1 MQTTLLGLAIALIV
15 ALVAALIGPFF
26 IDWNQFRP
34 QFEAEASRV
43 MGAPVR
49 VDGTLDARLLP
60 TPTLRLQSVTVGG
73 DGDAGKVHADKLD
86 VEFSLSSLMRGDWR
100 ASELSLN
107 GFALDLGLDREGR
120 FEWPAS
126 IGKFSLGSLTIDRL
140 NLTGRMSLNDA
151 ASGTTFHIDD
161 LIFNGDV
168 RALAGVVRGE
178 GAFTLQGTRMPFR
191 VSSGQTNDGKGTRVR
206 FSADHTARAVSG
218 DLDGVL
224 TFDAQV
230 PKFEGALTL
239 TRPADA
245 KSNSTLPWKI
255 SSRLKANPSS
265 ATFDQIEAVIGPEES
280 ALRLTGGGDLGFGTS
295 PQLRLTLSARQLD
308 ADRLLAKDAANSEP
322 LRLLPA
328 TRSLLTALPPLPIAT
343 HIELSAEQIA
353 LGGRSIQN
361 FAASLQGGP
370 DAWVVDK
377 LELQST
383 GSTRLSLSGA
393 IKPLGENAGFSG
405 PFDLRT
411 GTAKTLADWLQ
422 GRSFVSYRSEL
433 PVGISG
439 NLSVGKDQL
448 SISAMKAD
456 IDGSPLEGRVAFQ
469 GARLDAEVKS
479 PSADLDD
486 MKALL
491 NSAAGPQF
499 EWPSEAKLSVE
510 IARAK
515 LGGEDVSPVI
525 ARLSYGPKVAS
536 IERLD
541 IGRAD
546 NMAISGSGS
555 FDRGGN
561 TGKLSFAATVPSLD
575 RISGFIAPFS
585 SAVAD
590 RLNAL
595 AKTPEPA
602 RLKLSASLDK
612 ASDRNDRMN
621 ARAVLD
627 IDSPQIKGAMTLA
640 ATPPRTAVQSF
651 DTASLERTEFNV
663 ETTLASNQTTSML
676 KLLGLDGVL
685 AAQDGPAKFE
695 SSVAGVWRAPLRVKA
710 KLSGAGV
717 DGDLQGT
724 ADPLAE
730 PSTAALNVAIR
741 HADLGAWF
749 DIKPTN
755 MASLDASLTSRV
767 SMSGPTFKLED
778 IDSTIGGARVR
789 GHLTLTRGDET
800 GIDGEIG
807 MNTLDLP
814 SVTALAFGA
823 TGHDPSEPLGRGLLR
838 GWRGKLSFEA
848 LRAALPGSGELRPL
862 KGAVKGDGKSL
873 VLENVK
879 GSIGGGE
886 ATVAL
891 DARQTVQGTS
901 INARLQLTN
910 VDGTALRYRGLA
922 MPQGQTSLDMSLAS
936 QARSAAGLSGAL
948 SGAGTMTLKDAR
960 IAGLDPRAFEVGIRA
975 SDNGQAFDD
984 ESLKRIV
991 DPVLSAGALPV
1002 ASAQVPFTIR
1012 DGRLRVET
1020 TTIEGERGRV
1030 LVAGG
1035 YDLAADQADIRA
1047 VLSPIPTR
1055 PITGRPEIRIDL
1067 NGSPDAMTRSI
1078 DVAALSSWLAMRAI
1092 DRETRRLDQLE
1103 QGVTAPPPESDDL
1116 WEEPAA
1122 EPLPQS
1128 DVRIPHRDPRR
1139 KLPAAAKPAPPRVSV
1154 PPAANPQVSK
1164 PDPSVANS
1172 NVQPLPPPITVR
1184 PAPGAV
1190 RAPPPPRPRPA
1201 PPLVLT
1207 PPSSGTF

>member
-1 MQTTLLGLAIALIV
+1 LQTTLLGLAIALIA

-73 DGDAGKVHADKLD
+73 EGDVGKVHAHKLD
-86 VEFSLSSLMRGDWR
+86 VEFSLGSLMRGEWR

-107 GFALDLGLDREGR
+107 GFALNLGLDQDGR

-126 IGKFSLGSLTIDRL
+126 IGKFSLGALTIDRL

-151 ASGTTFHIDD
+151 TSGTTLHIED
-161 LIFNGDV
+161 LVFNGDV
-168 RALAGVVRGE
+168 RALAGAVRGE
-178 GAFTLQGTRMPFR
+178 GIFTLQGVRMPFR
-191 VSSGQTNDGKGTRVR
+191 ISSGQTGDGKGTRVR
-206 FSADHTARAVSG
+206 FSADHSERAVSG

-230 PKFEGALTL
+230 PKFDGALTL
-239 TRPADA
+239 TRLADA
-245 KSNSTLPWKI
+245 KSTGALPWKV
-255 SSRLKANPSS
+255 SSRLKVNPSS
-265 ATFDQIEAVIGPEES
+265 AVFDQIEATIGPDES
-280 ALRLTGGGDLGFGTS
+280 ALRLSGSGDLGFGTS
-295 PQLRLTLSARQLD
+295 PLLRLTLSARQLD
-308 ADRLLAKDAANSEP
+308 ADRLLAKDTPNGEP

-328 TRSLLTALPPLPIAT
+328 MRNLMAAVPPLPIAT
-343 HIELSAEQIA
+343 QIELSAEQIA
-353 LGGRSIQN
+353 FGGRSIQN
-361 FAASLQGGP
+361 FATSLQAGP
-370 DAWVVDK
+370 DAWAVDK

-393 IKPLGENAGFSG
+393 IKPLGENASFSG
-405 PFDLRT
+405 PFSLRT

-422 GRSFVSYRSEL
+422 GRAFVAYRSEL
-433 PVGISG
+433 PAGISG
-439 NLSVGKDQL
+439 DLAIGKEQF
-448 SISAMKAD
+448 SIDAMKAD
-456 IDGSPLEGRVAFQ
+456 IDGSPLEGRVALKA
-469 GARLDAEVKS
+469 GRLEAQVKS
-479 PSADLDD
+479 PSVDLDD
-486 MKALL
+486 VKGLL

-499 EWPSEAKLSVE
+499 EWPSEAKVSVD

-515 LGGEDVSPVI
+515 LGGQDVSPVV
-525 ARLSYGPKVAS
+525 AHLSYGPKAIS
-536 IERLD
+536 IDRLD
-541 IGRAD
+541 IGRAE

-555 FDRGGN
+555 FDRSGN
-561 TGKLSFAATVPSLD
+561 TGELSLTATVPSLNH
-575 RISGFIAPFS
+575 ISGFVAPFS
-585 SAVAD
+585 SVAAD
-590 RLNAL
+590 RLNSL
-595 AKTPEPA
+595 AKTSEAA
-602 RLKLSASLDK
+602 RLQLSASLDK
-612 ASDRNDRMN
+612 ATDRNDRMN
-621 ARAVLD
+621 VRAVLD
-627 IDSPQIKGAMTLA
+627 INSPQVKGAVTLTA
-640 ATPPRTAVQSF
+640 APPRAAVQAF

-663 ETTLASNQTTSML
+663 ETKLASDQTAAML

-695 SSVAGVWRAPLRVKA
+695 SSAAGVWRAPLRVKA

-717 DGDLQGT
+717 DGDVQGT
-724 ADPLAE
+724 ADPLAD
-730 PSTAALNVAIR
+730 PPTAVLNVAVR

-749 DIKPTN
+749 DIKPAGA
-755 MASLDASLTSRV
+755 ASLDASLTSRL

-778 IDSTIGGARVR
+778 IDSTVGGARVR
-789 GHLTLTRGDET
+789 GRLALTRGDEI
-800 GIDGEIG
+800 GVDGEIG

-838 GWRGKLSFEA
+838 GWRGKLAFEA
-848 LRAALPGSGELRPL
+848 LRGALPGGGELQPL
-862 KGAVKGDGKSL
+862 SGAIKGDGQSF

-879 GSIGGGE
+879 GGLGGGE
-886 ATVAL
+886 ATIAL

-901 INARLQLTN
+901 VNARLQLAN
-910 VDGTALRYRGLA
+910 VDGSALRYRGLG
-922 MPQGQTSLDMSLAS
+922 MPQGQTSMQMSLAS

-948 SGAGTMTLKDAR
+948 SGAGTLTLKDAR

-984 ESLKRIV
+984 ESLKRII

-1002 ASAQVPFTIR
+1002 ASAQIPFTIR
-1012 DGRLRVET
+1012 DGRLRVDT
-1020 TTIEGERGRV
+1020 ATLEGERARV
-1030 LVAGG
+1030 SVSGG

-1047 VLSPIPTR
+1047 VLSPIPTK
-1055 PITGRPEIRIDL
+1055 PIAGRPEIRIDL
-1067 NGSPDAMTRSI
+1067 NGSPDAMTRSL

-1103 QGVTAPPPESDDL
+1103 QGVTTPPESDEL
-1116 WEEPAA
+1116 WEEPPA

-1139 KLPAAAKPAPPRVSV
+1139 KNPVVKPMPPRVSV
-1154 PPAANPQVSK
+1154 PPATTPQVSK
-1164 PDPSVANS
+1164 PDPSVVNS
-1172 NVQPLPPPITVR
+1172 QVQPLPPPITVR
-1184 PAPGAV
+1184 PAPGPL
-1190 RAPPPPRPRPA
+1190 RAPTPPPKLRPA
-1201 PPLVLT
+1201 APLVLT
-1207 PPSSGTF
+1207 PPNSGTF